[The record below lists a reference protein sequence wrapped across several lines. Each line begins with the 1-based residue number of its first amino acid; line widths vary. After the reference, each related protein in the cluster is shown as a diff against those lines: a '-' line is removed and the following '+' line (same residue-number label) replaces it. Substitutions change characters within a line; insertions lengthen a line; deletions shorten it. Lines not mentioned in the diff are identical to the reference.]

1 MLSNEQEITVKKFE
15 EGKNIF
21 ISGPGGCGKSFII
34 KYLCSLNSNKNI
46 SVCAMTGCAAIL
58 LDKAKTLHSFAGINL
73 AKGENSD
80 IIEKIKK
87 KRNIVKNWK
96 NIDCLIIDEVSMLS
110 KRILEL
116 LNELAKTIRKNN
128 KLMGGIQVI
137 FSGDFYQLPP
147 VSGEPFCF
155 ESDLWHQL
163 FTTDCHIIYDKIF
176 RQNDTSFQNI
186 LNQIRVGKLD
196 ENSKKILQDLSQKP
210 NLKGVELYPIKSLVN
225 NINKT
230 QYSKLNNNEYCFN
243 ISIKNNCANTI
254 KPLNIQNEIKSLIQT
269 SSWED
274 KIYLKKNS
282 VVMCTSNIDV
292 INGICNGS
300 QGEILDFVDG
310 FPRVKFYNGKIKTI
324 YKHIIKS
331 EIYPDLS
338 ISQIPLILSWATTIH
353 KIQGSTLE
361 NAIVDVGNNIFTY
374 GQTYVALSRLKSFDG
389 LSIKNFSPDK
399 IKVNPVVS
407 NFYEKI
413 YKK

>member
-1 MLSNEQEITVKKFE
+1 MLSKEQEITVKKFQ

-46 SVCAMTGCAAIL
+46 SVCAMTGCAAVL

-147 VSGEPFCF
+147 VSGEEFCF
-155 ESDLWHQL
+155 ESHLWHQL
-163 FTTDCHIIYDKIF
+163 FTPDCHIIYDKIF

-196 ENSKKILQDLSQKP
+196 ENSKIILQNLAEKP

-254 KPLNIQNEIKSLIQT
+254 KPLNIQNEIKNLIQT

-292 INGICNGS
+292 ANGICNGS
-300 QGEILDFVDG
+300 QGEILDFIDG
-310 FPRVKFYNGKIKTI
+310 FPRVRFYNGKIKTI

-407 NFYEKI
+407 NFYQKI

>member
-1 MLSNEQEITVKKFE
+1 MLSKEQEITIKKFK

-34 KYLCSLNSNKNI
+34 KHLCSLNSSKNI

-116 LNELAKTIRKNN
+116 LNDLAKTIRKNN

-147 VSGEPFCF
+147 VSGEEFCF
-155 ESDLWHQL
+155 KSDLWHQL
-163 FTTDCHIIYDKIF
+163 FTPDCHIIYDKIF
-176 RQNDTSFQNI
+176 RQNDTNFQNI

-196 ENSKKILQDLSQKP
+196 ENSKNILQNLAEKP

-254 KPLNIQNEIKSLIQT
+254 KPLNIQNEIKNLIQT

-282 VVMCTSNIDV
+282 MVMCTSNIDV
-292 INGICNGS
+292 ANGICNGS
-300 QGEILDFVDG
+300 QGEILDFIDG
-310 FPRVKFYNGKIKTI
+310 FPRVRFYNGKIKTI

-389 LSIKNFSPDK
+389 LSIKNFSPEK

-407 NFYEKI
+407 NFYQKI